1 MEKSLTYRQKAL
13 SGVERIVAGTQSS
26 TISRGLNPCELT
38 RSMKGDAPAVLGGT
52 NGTTPLND
60 SKNAAG
66 FAARANALTAFGI
79 YQREKRAKRRSRR
92 S

>member
-1 MEKSLTYRQKAL
+1 MNDNVQEDCAERVHVDQQQLFSERAYYDSGARTVWKKL
-13 SGVERIVAGTQSS
+13 SSAGS
-26 TISRGLNPCELT
+26 
-38 RSMKGDAPAVLGGT
+38 DGT

-60 SKNAAG
+60 SKRAPG
-66 FAARANALTAFGI
+66 FAARANAPTAFGI

>member
-1 MEKSLTYRQKAL
+1 MNDNMQEDCAERVHVDQQQLFSERAYYD
-13 SGVERIVAGTQSS
+13 SGARTVWKKLCSGS
-26 TISRGLNPCELT
+26 
-38 RSMKGDAPAVLGGT
+38 DGT

-66 FAARANALTAFGI
+66 FAAHANALTAFGI